1 MKKTL
6 KTALGI
12 ILAFAMLVSAVPAFA
27 AETAPAENTVAE
39 DNTAAAEQTAA
50 PETEHISILDEEK
63 IQMLV
68 DNLMAN
74 SGISEDRRENVSIVY
89 TYLGTGDS
97 WYYNAD
103 TWRYPASMYKV
114 PMLMVLAERVAKGEL
129 TQDSDIGGMTL
140 AKTEDIVLIWSNN
153 EQAHVVR
160 KYLGGDAT
168 ARKLYQAYSPLEE
181 SYYHSDFID
190 YCYFTARYMDDVMQ
204 TLYNNQSNF
213 PNIMDCLKVAM
224 PDRYYHLNIDPSY
237 VVAQKYGTFKE
248 FNNNTGIIFTPNPFI
263 LTVMTEHMSIEAAEA
278 FMGQAAKVFLD
289 YTLEVDTQLAA
300 HKQMI
305 AEKEAKAAEEARI
318 AAEEA
323 ERKAREEAEAAAQAE
338 RERLAEIERL
348 QKEAEAKA
356 RREKFMD
363 MAIKVLAV
371 AVVVGVAALILLR
384 AYRKKRRAQ
393 EEAYEKEMQRRRRY
407 GIDAPDFPSYDDG
420 HGFREMPRRKRSYD
434 GEERPVRKSTF
445 EEELA
450 PRRRSQELTE
460 RYARP
465 ADYTGQ
471 ERASRRRSQ
480 REFEDQFAA
489 VRSADDYE
497 ESTRVSYRPEAFDE
511 YDYAMEYMRR
521 QEQERERDY
530 EQEYKRDRGHSREQE
545 RDYEARESRRSRRDG
560 SDRGGYRP
568 RH

>member
-1 MKKTL
+1 MKNTL
-6 KTALGI
+6 KTALSL
-12 ILAFAMLVSAVPAFA
+12 ILTFALLLSAVPAFA
-27 AETAPAENTVAE
+27 EEAAPAE
-39 DNTAAAEQTAA
+39 DTAAAETPAE
-50 PETEHISILDEEK
+50 PEIEHISILDPEK
-63 IQMLV
+63 IQAIA
-68 DNLMAN
+68 DSLMEAH
-74 SGISEDRRENVSIVY
+74 GITGDKKENVSIVY
-89 TYLGTGDS
+89 TYLATGDS

-140 AKTEDIVLIWSNN
+140 TKTEDLVLIWSNN

-160 KYLGGDAT
+160 NYLGGDPV
-168 ARKLYQAYSPLEE
+168 ARKLYQAYSPQEE

-248 FNNNTGIIFTPNPFI
+248 FNNNTGVIYTPNPII

-278 FMGQAAKVFLD
+278 FMGAAAKVFVD
-289 YTLEVDTQLAA
+289 YTLQVDTQLAA
-300 HKQMI
+300 HQQMI
-305 AEKEAKAAEEARI
+305 AEAEAKAAEEARL

-338 RERLAEIERL
+338 RERLAEIERI
-348 QKEAEAKA
+348 QKEAEAAA

-371 AVVVGVAALILLR
+371 AVVVAVAVLILLR
-384 AYRKKRRAQ
+384 SYRKKRAAQ

-407 GIDAPDFPSYDDG
+407 GVDSPDFPYYDDG
-420 HGFREMPRRKRSYD
+420 REHYEQPRRRRSRD
-434 GEERPVRKSTF
+434 EEEYPVYKSTF
-445 EEELA
+445 EQELA

-460 RYARP
+460 RYTKPQPNEQRGHA
-465 ADYTGQ
+465 T
-471 ERASRRRSQ
+471 RRSQ
-480 REFEDQFAA
+480 SSEFEDQFAA
-489 VRSADDYE
+489 VHSKSAYEDRYFADLGYDSYE
-497 ESTRVSYRPEAFDE
+497 EDDFDRG
-511 YDYAMEYMRR
+511 YD
-521 QEQERERDY
+521 ERENRRNRRTNDRD
-530 EQEYKRDRGHSREQE
+530 K
-545 RDYEARESRRSRRDG
+545 
-560 SDRGGYRP
+560 GGYRP

>member
-12 ILAFAMLVSAVPAFA
+12 ILVFALVVSAVPAYA
-27 AETAPAENTVAE
+27 QEEVPAGNGDTTEN
-39 DNTAAAEQTAA
+39 AAAVEQTAA
-50 PETEHISILDEEK
+50 PEIEHPSILDEEK
-63 IQMLV
+63 IQLLV
-68 DNLMAN
+68 DNLMDT
-74 SGISEDRRENVSIVY
+74 SGISEDRRENISIVY

-129 TQDSDIGGMTL
+129 TQESDIGGMTL
-140 AKTEDIVLIWSNN
+140 AKTEDLVLIWSNN

-160 KYLGGDAT
+160 KYLGGDPV
-168 ARKLYQAYSPLEE
+168 ARKLYQAYSPQEE

-278 FMGQAAKVFLD
+278 FMGQTAKVFLD
-289 YTLEVDTQLAA
+289 YTLEVDKQLAA
-300 HKQMI
+300 HQQMI
-305 AEKEAKAAEEARI
+305 AEAEAKAAEEARL

-323 ERKAREEAEAAAQAE
+323 ERKAREAAEAAAQAE
-338 RERLAEIERL
+338 RERLAEIERA

-356 RREKFMD
+356 RREKFID
-363 MAIKVLAV
+363 IAVKVVAV
-371 AVVVGVAALILLR
+371 AVVVGVAVLILLR
-384 AYRKKRRAQ
+384 SYRKKRAAK
-393 EEAYEKEMQRRRRY
+393 EAAYEKEMLRRRRY
-407 GIDAPDFPSYDDG
+407 GIDAPDLPSYDDG
-420 HGFREMPRRKRSYD
+420 YDYVELPRRRRSRD
-434 GEERPVRKSTF
+434 EEEYPTRKSTF
-445 EEELA
+445 EQELA

-460 RYARP
+460 RYTRRP
-465 ADYTGQ
+465 DHSEQ
-471 ERASRRRSQ
+471 ERVSRRRSQ

-489 VRSADDYE
+489 VHSSDGYE
-497 ESTRVSYRPEAFDE
+497 EAPRMSRSYESFDE

-521 QEQERERDY
+521 QERELERD
-530 EQEYKRDRGHSREQE
+530 RPRSQE
-545 RDYEARESRRSRRDG
+545 RDYRDYEERESRRSGRSG
-560 SDRGGYRP
+560 SDKGGYRP